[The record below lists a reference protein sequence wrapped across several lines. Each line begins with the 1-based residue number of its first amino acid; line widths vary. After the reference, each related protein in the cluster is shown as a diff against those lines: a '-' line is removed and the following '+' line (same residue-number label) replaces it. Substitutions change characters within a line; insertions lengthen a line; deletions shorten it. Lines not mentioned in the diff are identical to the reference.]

1 MTHTT
6 LAHQFN
12 DSMKRKPTPSPVA
25 ILLCTYQGERYIE
38 DQLASFVDQTHPSW
52 KLSISDDGSRD
63 RTLKI
68 IGQFK
73 ARHTLRLNYFKGPK
87 KGFAAN
93 FISLTKQPKVKSTY
107 YAWADQDDIWY
118 KRKLEKAVRWLDSQP
133 TSLPLL
139 YCSRT
144 LLVDHLNRYIQP
156 TLLFKQP
163 KTFKNALVQN
173 IAGGNTMVFNEKA
186 RQLFMKASRDTKVS
200 AHDWLMYQVV
210 TGCGGLVHYDEKARL
225 RYRQHTQNMFGTNV
239 GFKARITRIRLMLGG
254 SYHTWNNLNL
264 RALAFIYPDMT
275 EQNQITFN
283 RFIGLRKASLVKR
296 LWLLRKSGLYRQ
308 GFLDNLGLYITAF
321 IGKI

>member
-1 MTHTT
+1 MK
-6 LAHQFN
+6 LA
-12 DSMKRKPTPSPVA
+12 STPPSVA
-25 ILLCTYQGERYIE
+25 ILLCSHRGELYIE
-38 DQLASFVDQTHPSW
+38 DQLASLLEQTYPHW
-52 KLSISDDGSRD
+52 RLFISDDGSRD

-68 IGQFK
+68 IQQFK
-73 ARHTLRLNYFKGPK
+73 LHHQIKLHLFKGPK
-87 KGFAAN
+87 QGFAQN
-93 FISLTKQPKVKSTY
+93 FIGLTRRPQAKSTY
-107 YAWADQDDIWY
+107 YAWADQDDIWR
-118 KRKLEKAVRWLDSQP
+118 KRKLERAVRWLDRQP
-133 TSLPLL
+133 SSLPLL

-144 LLVDHLNRYIQP
+144 LLVDHLNRFIQP
-156 TLLFKQP
+156 TPLFKQP

-186 RQLFMKASRDTKVS
+186 RQLFMRASRDKKVL